1 MTKLDQALIMPEF
14 VRLFCDVKF
23 RGDCNKEDP
32 DLISFVAW
40 WKFNNPMFKSHL
52 IHIPNEKISNPQGRI
67 KDKKKGV
74 LTGAPDVLILLPMN
88 GFCGFIM
95 ECKRKNPAESL
106 KSAELKAHF
115 ELQKTIL
122 NGYGEQGYFACA
134 AFGLEQMKGAWLA
147 YVNHQK

>member
-1 MTKLDQALIMPEF
+1 MTKLDQVLVMPEF

-23 RGDCNKEDP
+23 RGECNKEDS

-40 WKFNNPMFKSHL
+40 WKYNNPLFHL
-52 IHIPNEKISNPQGRI
+52 HIMHVANEPINKVQGYV
-67 KDKKKGV
+67 KNKKKGV
-74 LTGAPDVLILLPMN
+74 LTGASDVYVFLPMN

-134 AFGLEQMKGAWLA
+134 AFGFEQMKGAWLA